1 MSLSAVATGR
11 LRGKGIKDAC
21 IAEGADSPEAE
32 PCRGTKSYSTMLR
45 ARRAMANEPCALT
58 ARMWRFHFAVVEVSR
73 VIRVAGLIRVLACPW
88 NRTARVPVLRLRG
101 TVRAEVCAGSI
112 CVSLACDAA
121 IHACRTGHI
130 SGTRG

>member
-45 ARRAMANEPCALT
+45 ARRAMMNEPCALA
-58 ARMWRFHFAVVEVSR
+58 ARMRRFHFVVVEVSR
-73 VIRVAGLIRVLACPW
+73 VIRVAGLVRVLACPW
-88 NRTARVPVLRLRG
+88 NRTARIPVLRLRR
-101 TVRAEVCAGSI
+101 TVRPEVYPGSI
-112 CVSLACDAA
+112 RVSLACDTA
-121 IHACRTGHI
+121 IHAHRTGHI
-130 SGTRG
+130 SGAWG